1 MKESIINR
9 SFLNELNK
17 LCLLHSCYKE
27 NAILNHQIY
36 NKNNNISVLNDLEY
50 YKEIV
55 SNIDLFLNCNIS
67 TKNRVKSKRITPAL
81 CSHTHRYA
89 PTNNFL
95 GISYELLD
103 ENDKIFY
110 RLKFSPYYFK
120 EYDRV
125 ELNLG
130 IVFKNTFDI
139 YTLGNYIKACKHY
152 TLAQVTNLSPSHL
165 YIYAIDNMFFKN
177 GLDPNHIGYDE
188 DMKRLKEYSNK
199 INQRFSDLH
208 LNFNENGIISYN
220 KKYKIR
226 DIYQNS
232 KDIPLNFVSSY
243 YIKHE

>member
-1 MKESIINR
+1 MKESIINKN
-9 SFLNELNK
+9 FLDELNK
-17 LCLLHSCYKE
+17 LGLLHSCYKE

-50 YKEIV
+50 YKELV
-55 SNIDLFLNCNIS
+55 SNIDLFFDYNPLI
-67 TKNRVKSKRITPAL
+67 KQRVKNVRVTPSVCA
-81 CSHTHRYA
+81 HTHKYA
-89 PTNNFL
+89 PANNFL
-95 GISYELLD
+95 AISYELLD
-103 ENDKIFY
+103 ENDKRFY
-110 RLKFSPYYFK
+110 RVKFSPYYFK
-120 EYDRV
+120 HYDRV
-125 ELNLG
+125 EINVG
-130 IVFKNTFDI
+130 VVFKNPFDI
-139 YTLGNYIKACKHY
+139 YTLGNHKKVFKHY
-152 TLAQVTNLSPSHL
+152 TLAKVTNLSPSHL

-188 DMKRLKEYSNK
+188 DMKGLKEYSNK